1 MDGTG
6 TPRAPGP
13 ARCAS
18 SSARSASTSST
29 RTSAAALYP
38 WPSTPLIPG
47 AEAAG
52 VVAEIGAGVT
62 DLKVGDRV
70 AYTLPVGAYRTQRV
84 VAAERLVKLPD
95 AIAFDVAASVDAQ
108 GIDGAISAHLVLSG
122 QGGRHRAGACGG
134 RRRRLAAGTV
144 AEVTGRD
151 MRSGRRDRP
160 RRRQS
165 PRPTAIPT
173 SSTIAPRI
181 SSPASRRSPVPGA
194 AMWFTIRSARTPG
207 AARSNRLRPRGMFV
221 HFGQSSGMIA
231 DFKFS
236 DLASGGSLVRDAPD
250 ACSTTSRAA
259 KTSRRVPRISSPG

>member
-1 MDGTG
+1 MAEEIDMGVVV
-6 TPRAPGP
+6 RAPGGP
-13 ARCAS
+13 EALEW
-18 SSARSASTSST
+18 SALET
-29 RTSAAALYP
+29 AAAGPGEVRILQRAIGVNFIDTYFRNGLYP

-52 VVAEIGAGVT
+52 VVAEIGAGV
-62 DLKVGDRV
+62 DRSQGGRPRGLHAAGGRLSHAARRCRRAARQASRRDCIRRGRVG
-70 AYTLPVGAYRTQRV
+70 
-84 VAAERLVKLPD
+84 
-95 AIAFDVAASVDAQ
+95 DAQ

-144 AEVTGRD
+144 VEVTGRD

-160 RRRQS
+160 TRRQS

-173 SSTIAPRI
+173 SSTTAPRI

-207 AARSNRLRPRGMFV
+207 AARSNP
-221 HFGQSSGMIA
+221 
-231 DFKFS
+231 
-236 DLASGGSLVRDAPD
+236 
-250 ACSTTSRAA
+250 
-259 KTSRRVPRISSPG
+259 